1 MQCGNGKLKQRIANR
16 DFLVGGCVMDS
27 RSGAVIEAYQE
38 AGFDFVLID
47 REHTALNSETILEH
61 IRMSRVLGFPCL
73 VRVADA
79 TYAELNRT
87 LDQMP
92 DGIFVP
98 RIRSRAQVEMIIE
111 TVKYPPVGKRG
122 VGASTCPAGKYMG
135 WGSVAE
141 MVATLNRTSVV
152 GIQIETK
159 EALENLDDILSVPGI
174 DVAVVG
180 NDDLS
185 TGMGIPGQFTSD
197 TYRSAVKEVIAA
209 CNRHGVM
216 PGIAAGDPAVVK
228 YWAGHGMKMFW
239 SASDICLLWSGAAN
253 CCATVRQALVT
264 P

>member
-1 MQCGNGKLKQRIANR
+1 MQWGNGKLKQRIAAR
-16 DFLVGGCVMDS
+16 EFLIAGAVMDS

-38 AGFDFVLID
+38 AGFDYVIID
-47 REHTALNSETILEH
+47 REHTALNSETILEQ
-61 IRMSRVLGFPCL
+61 IRLSRALGFPCL
-73 VRVADA
+73 VRVADD

-98 RIRSRAQVEMIIE
+98 RIRTRAQMERIIE

-135 WGSVAE
+135 WGSLTE
-141 MVATLNRTSVV
+141 MTETLNRTSVV

-159 EALENLDDILSVPGI
+159 EALENLDAILSVPGL

-197 TYRSAVKEVIAA
+197 TYRNAVKEVIRC
-209 CNRHGVM
+209 CNKHGVM
-216 PGIAAGDPAVVK
+216 PGISAVDPEVVK
-228 YWAGHGMKMFW
+228 YWAGQGMRMFW
-239 SASDICLLWSGAAN
+239 SAADICLLWSGAAK
-253 CCATVRQALVT
+253 CCAAVRQALEAT
-264 P
+264 